1 MDWSFICGLIQIHF
15 CLQILFRLF
24 YRDSIH
30 DIFFKNDIDVRKL
43 LEKIEPE
50 RWYGLLNVLKW
61 TLFSKVH
68 IIFIFLRISIFFLFN
83 MHVKE
88 LCSWASFHI
97 IFIISLI
104 TFNPPLTQ
112 WYHSRLQ
119 FWHYQMDFLW
129 TIYPPKLVH
138 LTL

>member
-1 MDWSFICGLIQIHF
+1 MNF
-15 CLQILFRLF
+15 F
-24 YRDSIH
+24 Y
-30 DIFFKNDIDVRKL
+30 KNDIDVRKL
-43 LEKIEPE
+43 LEKIEPKRGYE
-50 RWYGLLNVLKW
+50 LLNVLKW

-83 MHVKE
+83 MRVKK

-112 WYHSRLQ
+112 
-119 FWHYQMDFLW
+119 
-129 TIYPPKLVH
+129 
-138 LTL
+138 